1 MIRKS
6 KSAPYNLYK
15 LVEKIPRSNSFCDYH
30 NLFSSGTTYY
40 KSYGL
45 FLLKNPNAS
54 RSQRREAIQH
64 FYYNKI

>member
-15 LVEKIPRSNSFCDYH
+15 LIEKIPRSKSFSDFH
-30 NLFSSGTTYY
+30 TLILFGTTYY

-45 FLLKNPNAS
+45 FLLKNPYAS

>member
-15 LVEKIPRSNSFCDYH
+15 LVEKIPRSKSFCDFH
-30 NLFSSGTTYY
+30 TLILSETTRYN
-40 KSYGL
+40 SYGW

-54 RSQRREAIQH
+54 RNQRREAIQH

>member
-6 KSAPYNLYK
+6 KSAPYNLHK
-15 LVEKIPRSNSFCDYH
+15 LVEKISRSKSFCDYY

-45 FLLKNPNAS
+45 FLLKTPNAS